1 MADNEDFIW
10 CVFSDTKNH
19 YIDFDKGEPVR
30 IEGQIDL
37 INLATS
43 KLPNYLLDNPDT
55 LFQSDFAVHLQDDAK
70 MTKLNLKKPDF
81 KPNWLTTNQKIA
93 KMGQFLKFRKNFLD
107 NLRILVYF
115 LFVLFLIERRRSCS
129 WQGCWLI
136 SLLLF
141 SYLPSLARVLEL
153 CLMHLGRVG

>member
-1 MADNEDFIW
+1 
-10 CVFSDTKNH
+10 
-19 YIDFDKGEPVR
+19 
-30 IEGQIDL
+30 
-37 INLATS
+37 
-43 KLPNYLLDNPDT
+43 
-55 LFQSDFAVHLQDDAK
+55 
-70 MTKLNLKKPDF
+70 
-81 KPNWLTTNQKIA
+81 
-93 KMGQFLKFRKNFLD
+93 MGQFLKFRKNFLD

-153 CLMHLGRVG
+153 CLMHLGRVGQGEGNNSSPLFFCNYQSAQQAKTKILVRFVPENQSTQGFNQLRLQNCHQMLFIRSLTETFCLLDWFQPKIPVYLTNSCGLCKLAGSSQAQ